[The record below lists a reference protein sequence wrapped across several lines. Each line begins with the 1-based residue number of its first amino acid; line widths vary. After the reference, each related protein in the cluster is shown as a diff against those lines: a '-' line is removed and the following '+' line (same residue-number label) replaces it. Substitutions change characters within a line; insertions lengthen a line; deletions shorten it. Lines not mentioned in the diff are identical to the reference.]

1 MAEAIAMVL
10 EAMDAEEAEDGGPIT
25 KSAAAALPAA
35 EMPAAAALMPA
46 AGEAPAPAAGEAPA
60 QAAAVAAAP
69 ALPAALVLVQR
80 PMTGG
85 STEPMILTILEQPDA
100 K

>member
-60 QAAAVAAAP
+60 
-69 ALPAALVLVQR
+69 LPAALVLVQR

-85 STEPMILTILEQPDA
+85 STGAMTLTILEQPGA

>member
-46 AGEAPAPAAGEAPA
+46 AGEAPAPAA
-60 QAAAVAAAP
+60 AVAAAP

-85 STEPMILTILEQPDA
+85 VQE
-100 K
+100 

>member
-1 MAEAIAMVL
+1 MAAAATVL
-10 EAMDAEEAEDGGPIT
+10 EVMDEDEAEDENPIT
-25 KSAAAALPAA
+25 KSAAAALAAA
-35 EMPAAAALMPA
+35 EMPAAAAEMPA

-60 QAAAVAAAP
+60 LAAAVAAAP
-69 ALPAALVLVQR
+69 ALPAALVPVQR

>member
-1 MAEAIAMVL
+1 MGL

-46 AGEAPAPAAGEAPA
+46 AGEAPA
-60 QAAAVAAAP
+60 
-69 ALPAALVLVQR
+69 LPAALVLVQR

-85 STEPMILTILEQPDA
+85 STEPMILTILELPGA

>member
-35 EMPAAAALMPA
+35 EMPAAAAEMPA
-46 AGEAPAPAAGEAPA
+46 AGEAPAP
-60 QAAAVAAAP
+60 AVAAAP

-85 STEPMILTILEQPDA
+85 STEPMILTILEQPGA

>member
-1 MAEAIAMVL
+1 MDL

-35 EMPAAAALMPA
+35 EMPAAAALVPA

-60 QAAAVAAAP
+60 P
-69 ALPAALVLVQR
+69 AHI
-80 PMTGG
+80 G
-85 STEPMILTILEQPDA
+85 A
-100 K
+100 KCLKTSNNLQFGQSHGFL

>member
-25 KSAAAALPAA
+25 KSAAAAL
-35 EMPAAAALMPA
+35 MPAAV
-46 AGEAPAPAAGEAPA
+46 
-60 QAAAVAAAP
+60 AVAAAP

>member
-35 EMPAAAALMPA
+35 AALM
-46 AGEAPAPAAGEAPA
+46 PAAGEAPA

-69 ALPAALVLVQR
+69 VLPAALVLVQR

-85 STEPMILTILEQPDA
+85 STEPMILTILEQPGA

>member
-1 MAEAIAMVL
+1 MAAAMVL
-10 EAMDAEEAEDGGPIT
+10 EAMDVEEAEDGGPIT
-25 KSAAAALPAA
+25 KSASAARPAA
-35 EMPAAAALMPA
+35 EMPAA
-46 AGEAPAPAAGEAPA
+46 GE
-60 QAAAVAAAP
+60 
-69 ALPAALVLVQR
+69 ALVLVQR